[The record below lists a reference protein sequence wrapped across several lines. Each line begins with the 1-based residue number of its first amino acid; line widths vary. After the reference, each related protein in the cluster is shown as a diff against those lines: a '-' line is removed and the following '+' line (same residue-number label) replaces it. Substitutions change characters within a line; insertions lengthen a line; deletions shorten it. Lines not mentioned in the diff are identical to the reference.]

1 MSENR
6 RVVITGLGVVS
17 PIGNDADSL
26 WNSLSTGK
34 SGVDFLERINA
45 EGLSTNVGGEVKDF
59 TGDITDFG
67 DLTKDQKRSI
77 RKGIRLMCREIEMG
91 VAVAQKS
98 LQNAKI
104 DLETQDL
111 DRTGVIYG
119 CDYIL
124 TEPFEFIEGVSKCL
138 EGKDDFDF
146 TTWGEVGL
154 PKVSPLWLLK
164 YLPNMPASHIAI
176 YNDFRGPNNS
186 ITLREAS
193 ANLAFGEAYCTIV
206 RNNADTIVSGA
217 TGTRI
222 HPIRSIHVCIQEQTA
237 PRTETP
243 AAASRPFDKN
253 RNGLVLGE
261 GAGAIVLE
269 ELETANKREASIL
282 GEIAGYGSSTVMSK
296 SGVADFETAIVN
308 SVRGALHS
316 AKMNPEDIGHVN
328 AHGLSGVKCDAGEA
342 RAIAKLFTSRSTP
355 IPVVAPKSNF
365 GNLGAGSG
373 AVELIASLKSLEHG
387 VLFPALNYETPDE
400 DCPINLVTSSD
411 APSGDSF
418 ININVSPF
426 GQASATIV
434 KKFVA

>member
-26 WNSLSTGK
+26 WNALSSGK
-34 SGVDFLERINA
+34 SGVDFLERINSD
-45 EGLSTNVGGEVKDF
+45 GLSTNIGGEVKDF
-59 TGDITDFG
+59 TGDIADFG
-67 DLTKDQKRSI
+67 DLSKDQKRSI

-98 LQNAKI
+98 LQNAKLE
-104 DLETQDL
+104 LETQDL

-124 TEPFEFIEGVSKCL
+124 TEPFEFIEGVAKCL
-138 EGKDDFDF
+138 EGRDEFDF
-146 TTWGEVGL
+146 TTWGKLGL

-193 ANLAFGEAYCTIV
+193 ANLAFGEAYCTII

-222 HPIRSIHVCIQEQTA
+222 HPIRSIHACIQEQTA
-237 PRTETP
+237 PRTDTP
-243 AAASRPFDKN
+243 ATASRPFDKN
-253 RNGLVLGE
+253 RAGLVLGE

-269 ELETANKREASIL
+269 ELETARKRGASIV
-282 GEIAGYGSSTVMSK
+282 GEIVGYGSSTVMSK
-296 SGVADFETAIVN
+296 SGVADFETAISN
-308 SVRGALHS
+308 SVRGALRS
-316 AKMNPEDIGHVN
+316 AEMNPEDIGHVN
-328 AHGLSGVKCDAGEA
+328 AHGLSGVKCDACEA
-342 RAIAKLFTSRSTP
+342 TAIAKLFANNPSP

-387 VLFPALNYETPDE
+387 VLFPSLNYDTPDD
-400 DCPINLVTSSD
+400 DCPINLVTSND
-411 APSGDSF
+411 VPAGDSF
-418 ININVSPF
+418 INLNVSPF

-434 KKFVA
+434 KKFD